1 MPLHIGK
8 LIEERLS
15 HKGMTKSELARRI
28 NKARQNINDILNR
41 KSIDT
46 ELLYNISVALDYDFF
61 RHYVMELTSQDI
73 ISEPKGEYAELRA
86 QIAEYE
92 KSLIICQKDN
102 EIALNEVRLQ
112 NEIISL
118 LKKQVQ

>member
-1 MPLHIGK
+1 
-8 LIEERLS
+8 
-15 HKGMTKSELARRI
+15 MTKSELARRI